1 MGFLSQD
8 GNLNSF
14 RVNTNDKDF
23 LLAQDVTAYKD
34 YAEKSRQQDE
44 SASSKRQ
51 YRSFAIV
58 PDIVSIDILTKYH
71 INIHDPEIMKDPAV
85 MRRFK
90 NIIISEYPHLLTSN
104 VRSA

>member
-8 GNLNSF
+8 GNANSF
-14 RVNTNDKDF
+14 RVNTNERDF
-23 LLAQDVTAYKD
+23 QLAQDVSAYKA
-34 YAEKSRQQDE
+34 YAERSRQEDE
-44 SASSKRQ
+44 TASSKRQ
-51 YRSFAIV
+51 YRSFAII

-71 INIHDPEIMKDPAV
+71 INIHDEETMKDPV
-85 MRRFK
+85 LMRRFK